1 MFTLPPMNVYDSS
14 NEVFSLA
21 VQFVQTTGRHIFLTG
36 KAGTGKT
43 TFLKYIK
50 ETAHKKLAVV
60 APTGVAA
67 INAGGVTMH
76 SFFQLPFG
84 TYVPE
89 GNSGWNEG
97 LVSITNP
104 HTLFSNMRLNAE
116 KRELLQELELLII
129 DEVSMLRSDMLDA
142 IDAILRHFRKQP
154 LVPFGGVQVIYIGDL
169 FQLPPVVT
177 NDEWQVLQSYYKS
190 PFFFDARVIRECP
203 PLYIE
208 LKKIYRQSDDT
219 FIDLLNNIRNNVVTQ
234 DDFSLLNQYYKP
246 GFQPPKEENYITLTT
261 HNANADLINRKT
273 LDELPGKVTEFKGE
287 IKDDFNERSLPAE
300 MVLRLK
306 EGAQIMFIK
315 NDKGENRRYFNGKI
329 GIVSKITDGK
339 IYIKFPDAE
348 DEFELEKETW
358 RNIRYSYVKDA
369 DRISEDVIGSFTQYP
384 IRLAWAITIH
394 KSQGLTFEKA
404 IIDAGASFAAGQVYV
419 ALSRLTTLNGLILHS
434 KINNDCIYTNQS
446 AISFTRNEKGT
457 EELLELLKKEQPFF
471 LEKLLVE
478 SFRWN
483 KLMETVQINLLDYD
497 ERMIPSKTEAVK
509 WAEELVMQVEE
520 QEQVS
525 EKFVRQLEYLI
536 ATSQSKGYEQMQER
550 TRAAANYF
558 RVGLKTAIES
568 ISNHAKQMKVKQ
580 RVKKYLAD
588 LHNMQ
593 ILFERKLMQVE
604 HAVQMAEALM
614 NKDDVHALF
623 IKLEEDRRK
632 KHTSIV
638 EAPKKATEPRQPTRM
653 ISLEMFKEG
662 KSITEIAAARGL
674 AFGTIHSHLVSFID
688 TGEVKVEDLVSPEK
702 IEAILEALESTEEP
716 GLVPVKE
723 KLGDDYSYNDIRAV
737 AKHRSMTVD

>member
-1 MFTLPPMNVYDSS
+1 MGFYDSS
-14 NEVFSLA
+14 NEAFGLA
-21 VQFVQTTGRHIFLTG
+21 VQFVQSTGRHIFLTG

-76 SFFQLPFG
+76 AFFQLPFG
-84 TYVPE
+84 AYVPE
-89 GNSGWNEG
+89 STGGWNESST
-97 LVSITNP
+97 SITNP
-104 HTLFSNMRLNAE
+104 HTLFSNMRLSAE
-116 KRELLQELELLII
+116 KREILQELELLII

-154 LVPFGGVQVIYIGDL
+154 LIPFGGVQVVYIGDL

-177 NDEWQVLQSYYKS
+177 HDEWQALQPYYKS
-190 PFFFDARVIRECP
+190 PFFFDARVIQECA

-219 FIDLLNNIRNNVVTQ
+219 FINLLNNIRNNVVTEN
-234 DDFSLLNQYYKP
+234 DFHLLNQYYKP

-261 HNANADLINRKT
+261 HNASADLINRKM
-273 LDELPGKVTEFKGE
+273 LDELPGKIVEFRGE
-287 IKDDFNERSLPAE
+287 IKDDFNERSLPVD

-329 GIVSKITDGK
+329 GIASKIINGK
-339 IYIKFPDAE
+339 IYIRFPDSEE
-348 DEFELEKETW
+348 DFELEKETW
-358 RNIRYSYVKDA
+358 RNIRYSYVKDT

-446 AISFTRNEKGT
+446 AVSFTRHEKQPD
-457 EELLELLKKEQPFF
+457 ELLKLLKKEQPFF
-471 LEKLLVE
+471 LEKLLIE

-483 KLMETVQINLLDYD
+483 KLIEAAYKNLEEYD
-497 ERMIPSKTEAVK
+497 GRTIPSKFESLK
-509 WAEELVMQVEE
+509 WAQQLTDNVEKHAE
-520 QEQVS
+520 TS

-536 ATSQSKGYEQMQER
+536 HASQLKGYEPLQER

-558 RVGLKTAIES
+558 AVGLQEAIES
-568 ISNHAKQMKVKQ
+568 IGNHIKEMKVKQ
-580 RVKKYLAD
+580 RVKKYLSD
-588 LHNMQ
+588 LHELKV
-593 ILFERKLMQVE
+593 LFERKLMQVE
-604 HAVQMAEALM
+604 HAVQMAQALM
-614 NKDDVHALF
+614 NKDDMHSLLV
-623 IKLEEDRRK
+623 KMEQERRN
-632 KHTSIV
+632 KHIAIV
-638 EAPKKATEPRQPTRM
+638 EADRQTSEVKKPTRM
-653 ISLEMFKEG
+653 ISLELFKEG
-662 KSITEIAAARGL
+662 KSIAEISKARGL
-674 AFGTIHSHLVSFID
+674 AVSTIQTHLVSFLE
-688 TGEVKVEDLVSPEK
+688 TGEIKIEQLVLPEK
-702 IEAILEALESTEEP
+702 IEHILQALEATEEP
-716 GLVPVKE
+716 GLTAVKE
-723 KLGDDYSYNDIRAV
+723 KLGDDFSYGEIRAV
-737 AKHRSMTVD
+737 ARYKSVAAD